1 MKKMSVAEAA
11 KKFGVSKEAIHNR
24 IRRGSLKSVVENGI
38 KMVLIDTN
46 VQMQQRKRIT
56 NTQVDDRYY
65 KLLEE
70 QNAKL
75 QEKVEKLENETRSLR
90 DQKEAMLIEE
100 REKIERIYKEKDE
113 QLKNILT
120 TLSAKLMLTPP
131 QEEIIEEQEV
141 THEETLDAEIEPFLE
156 AEEEIPSKVVSLK
169 KYLKKQKFSQKKIDK
184 IMKKFKKIAK
194 KDDRVVSLGSKYY
207 IDTLKFDYSDIIN

>member
-1 MKKMSVAEAA
+1 MSVAEAA

-46 VQMQQRKRIT
+46 AQMQQRKRVT

-169 KYLKKQKFSQKKIDK
+169 KYLKKQKFSEKKIAK

-194 KDDRVVSLGSKYY
+194 KDDRVVILGSKYY
-207 IDTLKFDYSDIIN
+207 IDTLKFDYSDIIK

>member
-46 VQMQQRKRIT
+46 VQMQQRKRVT